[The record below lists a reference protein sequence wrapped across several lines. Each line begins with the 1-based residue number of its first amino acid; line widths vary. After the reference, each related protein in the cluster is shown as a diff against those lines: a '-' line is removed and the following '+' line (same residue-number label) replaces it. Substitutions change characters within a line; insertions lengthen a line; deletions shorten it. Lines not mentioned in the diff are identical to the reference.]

1 MFIVISNDL
10 MELSRN
16 ILLVPDIEEFI
27 LYCKL
32 LLKIKK
38 FNFIWLIMVF
48 NIIRSFN
55 FFFQNCY
62 ESRRLNI
69 LLL

>member
-48 NIIRSFN
+48 NIIRSF
-55 FFFQNCY
+55 
-62 ESRRLNI
+62 
-69 LLL
+69 